1 MAAVT
6 TQTNVGI
13 DVSKDWL
20 DVVVIPSGET
30 WRTANKEE
38 AIREL
43 IKKLERLMPERIVL
57 EATGGYEQMLAVQLY
72 LAGLPLCRVNPKR
85 TRYFARSMGLL
96 AKTNTLDGKA
106 LALFGERVKPPLTH
120 LPSEKEQLLSA
131 FITRREQISNFLVA
145 ERNRLETA
153 PKTLHA
159 SLNEHITWL
168 KKQLKQLEQEIDDF
182 VNHDPDFKEKSELLV
197 EVQGVGKKTAAKLI
211 ADVPEL
217 GACDRKQIAAL
228 IGVAPYNRD
237 SGRKSGQR
245 FIISGGRPDV
255 RSILYMATLTAT
267 RCNPVIRKM
276 YQRLLKAGKKK
287 KVAIVACMR
296 KLLTILNAIIRDRSH
311 WNLAFSA

>member
-1 MAAVT
+1 MAELT

-30 WRTANKEE
+30 WRTENEEE

-43 IKKLERLMPERIVL
+43 IKKLEQLKPERIVL
-57 EATGGYEQMLAVQLY
+57 EATGGYEQIAAVQIY
-72 LAGLPLCRVNPKR
+72 LAGLPLCRINPR
-85 TRYFARSMGLL
+85 RARYFARSLGQL
-96 AKTNTLDGKA
+96 AKTDKLDAKV
-106 LALFGERVKPPLTH
+106 LALFGERVQPPLTRI
-120 LPSEKEQLLSA
+120 STEEEQILSA
-131 FITRREQISNFLVA
+131 LITRRKQISDFLVA
-145 ERNRLETA
+145 ERNRLNTA
-153 PKTLHA
+153 PKKLLA
-159 SLNEHITWL
+159 SLNEHIIWL
-168 KKQLKQLEQEIDDF
+168 KNQLKQLDREVDDF
-182 VNHDPDFKEKSELLV
+182 VNTNPDFKEKSDLLL

-217 GACDRKQIAAL
+217 GNCDRKQIAAL
-228 IGVAPYNRD
+228 VGVAPYNRD
-237 SGRKSGQR
+237 SGNKTAQR
-245 FIISGGRPDV
+245 SISGGRPDV

-267 RCNPVIRKM
+267 RRNPVIREM
-276 YQRLLKAGKKK
+276 YQRLLKSGKKK

>member
-1 MAAVT
+1 MAEVT
-6 TQTNVGI
+6 IQANVGI
-13 DVSKDWL
+13 DVSKEWL
-20 DVVVIPSGET
+20 DVVVLPSGET
-30 WRTANKEE
+30 WRTENKEE

-43 IKKLERLMPERIVL
+43 VKKLEQLTPERIVL

-85 TRYFARSMGLL
+85 TRYFARSLGQL
-96 AKTNTLDGKA
+96 AKTDKLDGKV
-106 LALFGERVKPPLTH
+106 LALFGERVKPPLTR
-120 LPSEKEQLLSA
+120 LPTEKEQVLSA

-145 ERNRLETA
+145 ERNRLHTA
-153 PKTLHA
+153 PKKLHA
-159 SLNEHITWL
+159 SLNEYITWL
-168 KKQLKQLEQEIDDF
+168 KHELKQLECAIDDF
-182 VNHDPDFKEKSELLV
+182 VNDDPDFKEKSDLLV

-217 GACDRKQIAAL
+217 GDCDRKQIAAL
-228 IGVAPYNRD
+228 GVAPYNRD
-237 SGRKSGQR
+237 SGRKTGQR
-245 FIISGGRPDV
+245 YISGGRPDV

-267 RCNPVIRKM
+267 RYNPVIRAM
-276 YQRLLKAGKKK
+276 YQRLPKVGKKK

>member
-1 MAAVT
+1 MAEIT
-6 TQTNVGI
+6 SQTNVGI
-13 DVSKDWL
+13 DVSKNWL

-30 WRTANKEE
+30 WRTENQEA

-43 IKKLERLMPERIVL
+43 IKKLEQLQPERIVV
-57 EATGGYEQMLAVQLY
+57 EATGGYEQMLAAQLY
-72 LAGLPLCRVNPKR
+72 LVGLPLCRVNPKR
-85 TRYFARSMGLL
+85 TRYFARSLGQL
-96 AKTNTLDGKA
+96 AKTDALDGKV
-106 LALFGERVKPPLTH
+106 LALFGERVKPPLTR
-120 LPSEKEQLLSA
+120 LPSEKEQVLSA
-131 FITRREQISNFLVA
+131 LITRHEQISNFLVA
-145 ERNRLETA
+145 ERNRLDTA
-153 PKTLHA
+153 PKKLHP
-159 SLNEHITWL
+159 SLSEHITWL
-168 KKQLKQLEQEIDDF
+168 KKELRQLEREIDNV
-182 VNHDPDFKEKSELLV
+182 VNDDPDFKEKFDLLI

-217 GACDRKQIAAL
+217 GDCDRKQIAAL
-228 IGVAPYNRD
+228 VGVAPYNRD

-245 FIISGGRPDV
+245 FISGGRPDV

-267 RCNPVIRKM
+267 RCNPVIREM

>member
-1 MAAVT
+1 MAEVIN
-6 TQTNVGI
+6 QTNVGI

-20 DVVVIPSGET
+20 DIVALPSGES
-30 WRTANKEE
+30 WCIENKEA

-43 IKKLERLMPERIVL
+43 IKKLEQLKPERIVL

-85 TRYFARSMGLL
+85 SRYFARSLGQL
-96 AKTNTLDGKA
+96 AKTDKLDGQV
-106 LALFGERVKPPLTH
+106 LALFGERVKPLLTR

-131 FITRREQISNFLVA
+131 LITRREQISNFLVA
-145 ERNRLETA
+145 ERNRLHTA
-153 PKTLHA
+153 PKKLHA

-168 KKQLKQLEQEIDDF
+168 KHELKQLECAIDDF
-182 VNHDPDFKEKSELLV
+182 VNDDPDFKEKSDLLV

-217 GACDRKQIAAL
+217 GDCNRKQIAAL
-228 IGVAPYNRD
+228 VGVAPYNRD
-237 SGRKSGQR
+237 SGHKTGQR
-245 FIISGGRPDV
+245 YISGGRPDV

-267 RCNPVIRKM
+267 RCNPVIREM
-276 YQRLLKAGKKK
+276 YQRLLKVGKKK

>member
-1 MAAVT
+1 MV
-6 TQTNVGI
+6 
-13 DVSKDWL
+13 
-20 DVVVIPSGET
+20 
-30 WRTANKEE
+30 
-38 AIREL
+38 
-43 IKKLERLMPERIVL
+43 

-85 TRYFARSMGLL
+85 TRYFARSLGQL
-96 AKTNTLDGKA
+96 AKTDKLDGKV
-106 LALFGERVKPPLTH
+106 LALFGERVQPPLTR
-120 LPSEKEQLLSA
+120 LPSEKEQVLSA

-145 ERNRLETA
+145 ERNRLHTA
-153 PKTLHA
+153 PKKLHV

-168 KKQLKQLEQEIDDF
+168 KKELKQLERDINDF
-182 VNHDPDFKEKSELLV
+182 VNDDPDFKEKSDLLL

-217 GACDRKQIAAL
+217 GNCDRKQIAAL
-228 IGVAPYNRD
+228 VGIAPYNRD
-237 SGRKSGQR
+237 SGRKSGPR
-245 FIISGGRPDV
+245 YISGGRPDV

-267 RCNPVIRKM
+267 RCNPVIREM
-276 YQRLLKAGKKK
+276 YQRLLKTGKKK

>member
-1 MAAVT
+1 MAEIT

-20 DVVVIPSGET
+20 DVVVIPSDET
-30 WRTANKEE
+30 WRTEKREE

-43 IKKLERLMPERIVL
+43 IKKLEQLKPERIVV

-72 LAGLPLCRVNPKR
+72 LVGLPLCRVNPKR
-85 TRYFARSMGLL
+85 TRYFARSMGFL
-96 AKTNTLDGKA
+96 AKTDTLDGKV
-106 LALFGERVKPPLTH
+106 LALFGERVKPPLTR
-120 LPSEKEQLLSA
+120 LPSEKEQVLSA
-131 FITRREQISNFLVA
+131 LITRREQISNFLVS
-145 ERNRLETA
+145 ERNRLHTA
-153 PKTLHA
+153 PKKLHT

-168 KKQLKQLEQEIDDF
+168 KNQLKQLEREIDDF
-182 VNHDPDFKEKSELLV
+182 VNDDPDFKEKSDLLV

-217 GACDRKQIAAL
+217 GDCDRKQIAAL
-228 IGVAPYNRD
+228 VGVAPYNRD

-245 FIISGGRPDV
+245 FISGGRPDV

-267 RCNPVIRKM
+267 RCNPVIREM
-276 YQRLLKAGKKK
+276 YRRLLKVGKKK